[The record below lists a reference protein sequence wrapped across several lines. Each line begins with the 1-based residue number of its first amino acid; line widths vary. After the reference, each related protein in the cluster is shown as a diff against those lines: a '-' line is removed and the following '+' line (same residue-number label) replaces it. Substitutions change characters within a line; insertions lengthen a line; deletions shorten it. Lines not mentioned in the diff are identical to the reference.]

1 MARHTTLFL
10 SLSLFAGLSASLA
23 QAAEPL
29 QLSVYQADDNSF
41 DVTSV
46 LVSGQHDAILID
58 SGFTRA
64 DAYRIAARILDSGKQ
79 LKAIYISQADPDYY
93 FGATTLKQIF
103 PKAELLA
110 AAPTLARIQANVT
123 GKMAFWGPKMGDNA
137 PSTPLALPHALKD
150 SRLMLEGQSLEVR
163 GSTGV
168 LAHRGYVWIPS
179 IRAIVGNVGV
189 VSGLHV
195 WTADTQRK
203 EERQAWLAQLD
214 EMEALQPK
222 QVIPGHMAANAPTG
236 LASIRYT
243 RSYLQQFEQNLA
255 LSGNSGELIQRM
267 QQAFPNAGEA
277 MSLEIGAKVNKG
289 EMKW

>member
-1 MARHTTLFL
+1 
-10 SLSLFAGLSASLA
+10 
-23 QAAEPL
+23 
-29 QLSVYQADDNSF
+29 
-41 DVTSV
+41 
-46 LVSGQHDAILID
+46 
-58 SGFTRA
+58 
-64 DAYRIAARILDSGKQ
+64 
-79 LKAIYISQADPDYY
+79 
-93 FGATTLKQIF
+93 
-103 PKAELLA
+103 
-110 AAPTLARIQANVT
+110 
-123 GKMAFWGPKMGDNA
+123 
-137 PSTPLALPHALKD
+137 
-150 SRLMLEGQSLEVR
+150 MLEGQSLEVR

-195 WTADTQRK
+195 WTADTQSK

-255 LSGNSGELIQRM
+255 LSRNSGELIQRM
-267 QQAFPNAGEA
+267 QQAFPQAGKPCRWK
-277 MSLEIGAKVNKG
+277 SVPKSTKVK
-289 EMKW
+289 

>member
-1 MARHTTLFL
+1 MARHTPLFL
-10 SLSLFAGLSASLA
+10 SISLFASLLGSVA
-23 QAAEPL
+23 HAAEPL
-29 QLSVYQADDNSF
+29 HMSVYQADANSF
-41 DVTSV
+41 NVTSV
-46 LVSGQHDAILID
+46 LVSGQHDAVLID

-93 FGATTLKQIF
+93 FGATTLQQIF

-110 AAPTLARIQANVT
+110 AAPTLARIQANMA
-123 GKMAFWGPKMGDNA
+123 GKVAFWGPKMGDNA
-137 PSTPLALPHALKD
+137 PPTPLTLPHALKE

-163 GSTGV
+163 GTSGV

-195 WTADTQRK
+195 WTADTQHK
-203 EERQAWLAQLD
+203 KERQAWLAQLD
-214 EMEALQPK
+214 EMEALQPT
-222 QVIPGHMAANAPTG
+222 QVIPGHMAPDAPTG
-236 LASIRYT
+236 LASIRFT
-243 RSYLQQFEQNLA
+243 RSYLQQFEQNLT
-255 LSGNSGELIQRM
+255 LSANSGELIQRM
-267 QQAFPNAGEA
+267 QQAFPQAGEA

>member
-1 MARHTTLFL
+1 
-10 SLSLFAGLSASLA
+10 
-23 QAAEPL
+23 L

-58 SGFTRA
+58 SVLPEPMPTALPPAFWIAASSSRPFTSARPTRTTTLRHYPQT
-64 DAYRIAARILDSGKQ
+64 DFPQGRIAGRC
-79 LKAIYISQADPDYY
+79 
-93 FGATTLKQIF
+93 
-103 PKAELLA
+103 
-110 AAPTLARIQANVT
+110 PTLARIQANVT

-137 PSTPLALPHALKD
+137 PSTPLALPHALKG

-195 WTADTQRK
+195 WTADTQSK

-255 LSGNSGELIQRM
+255 LSRNSGELIQRM
-267 QQAFPNAGEA
+267 QQAFPQAGEA

>member
-1 MARHTTLFL
+1 MARHTKLFL
-10 SLSLFAGLSASLA
+10 SLSLFSGLLAGAA

-64 DAYRIAARILDSGKQ
+64 DAYRIAGRILDSGKQ

-110 AAPTLARIQANVT
+110 AAPTLARIQANVA
-123 GKMAFWGPKMGDNA
+123 GKVAFWGPKMGDNA
-137 PSTPLALPHALKD
+137 PATPLTLPHALKD

-163 GSTGV
+163 GSSGV

-195 WTADTQRK
+195 WTADTQSK
-203 EERQAWLAQLD
+203 PERQAWLAQLD

-222 QVIPGHMAANAPTG
+222 EVIPGHMAANAPTG
-236 LASIRYT
+236 LASIRFT

-267 QQAFPNAGEA
+267 QQAFPHAGEA